1 MVSGPSRTQ
10 AEQDVQNLTRKLKL
24 LETDLEQSEDKA
36 QDSDKKLRVAEAQVE
51 ELQREKKQLE
61 NQIGILESELSH
73 TTLLPCM
80 CVRFVWHRF
89 WEVNVYWHPLG

>member
-73 TTLLPCM
+73 NIATMYVRQICM
-80 CVRFVWHRF
+80 AQ
-89 WEVNVYWHPLG
+89 NLGS